1 MSIQLTEYINQ
12 TLEEAYNQFDLNG
25 GSLRFYVWQL
35 REENEIKQEQTTCN
49 IHKVVARQTIEKL
62 NYETAKRWNSV
73 VSEYKRSE
81 YPILQIDYDKLDESG
96 IKLSTDDFLGYEYDW
111 INNQPIFKGKKNGKQ
126 WYFDFDKYEYDEPK
140 TKLKEKGIEHNSGYI
155 QAFFFP
161 PHGMK
166 LGDNE
171 KEALKFFND
180 FSNKF
185 FDSYKELEIFTW
197 SVDCT
202 HFFEIGKE
210 WWGCYFWTVY
220 NPIKN
225 IYIGILG
232 SDSD

>member
-35 REENEIKQEQTTCN
+35 REENEIKQEQTTYN

-111 INNQPIFKGKKNGKQ
+111 INNQPIFKGKKNGKGTYT
-126 WYFDFDKYEYDEPK
+126 WPDGSYYEGFYKND
-140 TKLKEKGIEHNSGYI
+140 LK
-155 QAFFFP
+155 
-161 PHGMK
+161 HGQ
-166 LGDNE
+166 G
-171 KEALKFFND
+171 KFK
-180 FSNKF
+180 SVE
-185 FDSYKELEIFTW
+185 DSYW
-197 SVDCT
+197 
-202 HFFEIGKE
+202 
-210 WWGCYFWTVY
+210 
-220 NPIKN
+220 
-225 IYIGILG
+225 
-232 SDSD
+232 